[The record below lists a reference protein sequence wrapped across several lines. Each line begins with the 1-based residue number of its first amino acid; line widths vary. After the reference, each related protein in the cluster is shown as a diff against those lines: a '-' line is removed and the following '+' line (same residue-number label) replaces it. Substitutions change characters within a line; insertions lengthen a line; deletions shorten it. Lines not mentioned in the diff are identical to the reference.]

1 MIKDWTNFFVSLRL
15 ATARIL
21 YSLKYFNRGIVLD
34 EEIKR
39 IPTKTV
45 ENKGYSFLT
54 EVKSFN
60 KSLNEED
67 FDEKETQYLLSKE
80 AEGWEYIKK
89 EIIFVTV
96 NDNNINKKKYF
107 WRKEIK

>member
-1 MIKDWTNFFVSLRL
+1 MIKDCTNFFVSLRL

-39 IPTKTV
+39 IPTKVV
-45 ENKGYSFLT
+45 ENREYSFLT

-60 KSLNEED
+60 KSSNEKD
-67 FDEKETQYLLSKE
+67 FDKEERYYLLSKE
-80 AEGWEYIKK
+80 EEGWEYIKK
-89 EIIFVTV
+89 EIIFATV
-96 NDNNINKKKYF
+96 NDNNTNKKKYF

>member
-39 IPTKTV
+39 IPTKVV
-45 ENKGYSFLT
+45 ENREYSFLT

-60 KSLNEED
+60 KSSNEKD
-67 FDEKETQYLLSKE
+67 FDKEERYYVLSKE
-80 AEGWEYIKK
+80 EEGWEYIKK
-89 EIIFVTV
+89 EIIFATV
-96 NDNNINKKKYF
+96 NDNNTNKKKYF

>member
-1 MIKDWTNFFVSLRL
+1 MKEDRTNFFVSLRL
-15 ATARIL
+15 AIARIL

-39 IPTKTV
+39 IPTKIV
-45 ENKGYSFLT
+45 ENREYSFLT

-60 KSLNEED
+60 KSSNEKD
-67 FDEKETQYLLSKE
+67 FDEQEIHYRLSKE

-89 EIIFVTV
+89 EIIFATV

>member
-21 YSLKYFNRGIVLD
+21 YSLKYFNRGIILD

-39 IPTKTV
+39 IPTKVV
-45 ENKGYSFLT
+45 ENMEYSFLT

-60 KSLNEED
+60 KSSNEKD
-67 FDEKETQYLLSKE
+67 FDKEERYYLLSKE
-80 AEGWEYIKK
+80 EEGWEYIKK
-89 EIIFVTV
+89 EIIFATV
-96 NDNNINKKKYF
+96 NDNNTNKKKYF

>member
-34 EEIKR
+34 EEIKT
-39 IPTKTV
+39 IPTKVV
-45 ENKGYSFLT
+45 ENREYSFLT

-60 KSLNEED
+60 KSSNEKD
-67 FDEKETQYLLSKE
+67 FDKEERYYLLSKE
-80 AEGWEYIKK
+80 EEGWEYIKK
-89 EIIFVTV
+89 EIIFATV
-96 NDNNINKKKYF
+96 NDNNTNKKKYF

>member
-1 MIKDWTNFFVSLRL
+1 MNYLIVIFLFIIIILL
-15 ATARIL
+15 IRIL

-34 EEIKR
+34 EEPKK
-39 IPTKTV
+39 IPNKTV
-45 ENKGYSFLT
+45 ENREYSFLT

-89 EIIFVTV
+89 EIIFSAI
-96 NDNNINKKKYF
+96 NDNNINTKYF

>member
-39 IPTKTV
+39 IPTKV
-45 ENKGYSFLT
+45 FENREYSFLT

-60 KSLNEED
+60 KSSNEKD
-67 FDEKETQYLLSKE
+67 FDKEERYYLLSKE
-80 AEGWEYIKK
+80 EEGWEYIKK
-89 EIIFVTV
+89 EIIFATV
-96 NDNNINKKKYF
+96 NDNNTNKKKYF

>member
-1 MIKDWTNFFVSLRL
+1 MNYLIVIFLFVIIILL
-15 ATARIL
+15 LRIL

-39 IPTKTV
+39 IPTKVV
-45 ENKGYSFLT
+45 ENREYSFLT

-60 KSLNEED
+60 KSLNEKD
-67 FDEKETQYLLSKE
+67 FDEEERHYLLSKE

>member
-1 MIKDWTNFFVSLRL
+1 MNYFIVIFLFIIIILL
-15 ATARIL
+15 IRIL

-34 EEIKR
+34 EEIKK
-39 IPTKTV
+39 IPIKTV
-45 ENKGYSFLT
+45 KNPEYSFLK

-60 KSLNEED
+60 KSANEKD
-67 FDEKETQYLLSKE
+67 FDEEERHYLLSKE

-89 EIIFVTV
+89 EIIFATV
-96 NDNNINKKKYF
+96 NDNNTNKKKYF

>member
-15 ATARIL
+15 TTARIL

-39 IPTKTV
+39 IPTKV
-45 ENKGYSFLT
+45 FENREYSFLT

-60 KSLNEED
+60 KSSNEKD
-67 FDEKETQYLLSKE
+67 FDKEERYYLLSKE
-80 AEGWEYIKK
+80 EEGWEYIKK
-89 EIIFVTV
+89 EIIFATV
-96 NDNNINKKKYF
+96 NDNNTNKKKYF

>member
-39 IPTKTV
+39 IPTKVV
-45 ENKGYSFLT
+45 ENREYSFLT

-60 KSLNEED
+60 KSSNEKD
-67 FDEKETQYLLSKE
+67 FDKEERYYLLSKE
-80 AEGWEYIKK
+80 EEGWEYINK
-89 EIIFVTV
+89 EIIFATV
-96 NDNNINKKKYF
+96 NDNNTNKKKYF

>member
-1 MIKDWTNFFVSLRL
+1 MNYLIVIFLFIIIILL
-15 ATARIL
+15 IRIL

-34 EEIKR
+34 EEIK
-39 IPTKTV
+39 KTPIKTI
-45 ENKGYSFLT
+45 ENREYSFLT
-54 EVKSFN
+54 EVKTFN
-60 KSLNEED
+60 KSANEKD
-67 FDEKETQYLLSKE
+67 FDEEERHYLLSKE
-80 AEGWEYIKK
+80 AEGWEYIKR

>member
-1 MIKDWTNFFVSLRL
+1 MKEDCTNFFASLRL
-15 ATARIL
+15 AIARIL

-34 EEIKR
+34 EEIKK
-39 IPTKTV
+39 IPNKIV
-45 ENKGYSFLT
+45 ENREYSFLT

-60 KSLNEED
+60 KSLNEKD
-67 FDEKETQYLLSKE
+67 FDEEERRYLLSKE

>member
-39 IPTKTV
+39 LPTKVV
-45 ENKGYSFLT
+45 ENREYSFLT

-60 KSLNEED
+60 KSSNEKD
-67 FDEKETQYLLSKE
+67 FDKEERYYLLSKE
-80 AEGWEYIKK
+80 EEGWEYIKK
-89 EIIFVTV
+89 EIIFATV
-96 NDNNINKKKYF
+96 NDNNTNKKKYF

>member
-39 IPTKTV
+39 IPTKVV
-45 ENKGYSFLT
+45 ENREYSFLT

-60 KSLNEED
+60 KSLNEKD
-67 FDEKETQYLLSKE
+67 FDEEERHYLLSKE

-89 EIIFVTV
+89 EIIFSNG
-96 NDNNINKKKYF
+96 NDNNKNTKFF
-107 WRKEIK
+107 WKKEIK

>member
-34 EEIKR
+34 EEIKK
-39 IPTKTV
+39 IPNKIV
-45 ENKGYSFLT
+45 ENREYSFLT

-60 KSLNEED
+60 KSANEKD
-67 FDEKETQYLLSKE
+67 FDEEERHYLLSKE

-89 EIIFVTV
+89 EIIFSNV
-96 NDNNINKKKYF
+96 NDNNDNTKYF
-107 WRKEIK
+107 WKKEIK

>member
-1 MIKDWTNFFVSLRL
+1 MKEDWTNFFVSLRL
-15 ATARIL
+15 AIARIL
-21 YSLKYFNRGIVLD
+21 YSLKYFNKGIVLD
-34 EEIKR
+34 EEIQK
-39 IPTKTV
+39 IPNKIV
-45 ENKGYSFLT
+45 ENREYSFLT

-60 KSLNEED
+60 KSLNEKD
-67 FDEKETQYLLSKE
+67 FDEEERHYLLSKE
-80 AEGWEYIKK
+80 AEGWEYIKR

>member
-1 MIKDWTNFFVSLRL
+1 MKEDRTNFFVSLRL
-15 ATARIL
+15 AIARIL

-39 IPTKTV
+39 IPTKIV
-45 ENKGYSFLT
+45 ENREYSFLT
-54 EVKSFN
+54 DVKIFN
-60 KSLNEED
+60 KSSNEKD
-67 FDEKETQYLLSKE
+67 FDEQERHYCLSKE
-80 AEGWEYIKK
+80 TDGWEYIKK

-96 NDNNINKKKYF
+96 NDNNINQQKYF